1 MIIRRSGAFIERR
14 KSKDLWARLFLL
26 VNYSAWVILFVTL
39 IVFHKAQP
47 EFETIF
53 DRFYQLNL
61 RTNWDMDFVRYLV
74 YVVALGLAASV
85 AGLGLALIRAR
96 RKTDHKTPIIVLG
109 GLYVLLFVLSWFML

>member
-1 MIIRRSGAFIERR
+1 M
-14 KSKDLWARLFLL
+14 
-26 VNYSAWVILFVTL
+26 ILFVTL

-61 RTNWDMDFVRYLV
+61 RTDWDMNFVRYLV

-85 AGLGLALIRAR
+85 AGLGLALVRAR
-96 RKTDHKTPIIVLG
+96 RKTDHRTPIIVLG
-109 GLYVLLFVLSWFML
+109 GLYVLLFVLSWFLL